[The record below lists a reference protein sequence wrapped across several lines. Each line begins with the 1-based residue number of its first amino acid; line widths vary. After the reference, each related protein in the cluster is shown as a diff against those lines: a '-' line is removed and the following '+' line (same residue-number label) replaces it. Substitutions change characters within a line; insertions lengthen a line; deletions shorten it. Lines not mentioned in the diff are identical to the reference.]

1 MPMEILEDH
10 MNAKSNQ
17 LSPRVESEM
26 ILKPFKKFFEKAFA
40 KEAVSF
46 RKNPALLVDWIR
58 KNIRMNPD
66 TRAMRIPQTPISVWE
81 SRVTDSRSR
90 NIFFVDVARSLDIEA
105 RMDPVTG
112 KIQYRQNGKL
122 GGC

>member
-1 MPMEILEDH
+1 
-10 MNAKSNQ
+10 
-17 LSPRVESEM
+17 
-26 ILKPFKKFFEKAFA
+26 
-40 KEAVSF
+40 
-46 RKNPALLVDWIR
+46 
-58 KNIRMNPD
+58 MNPD

-112 KIQYRQNGKL
+112 KIQYRQNGNWVDVDFETVEQHTAKTVNW
-122 GGC
+122 C